1 MKNNAVLDTADDLE
15 TAYQRIE
22 DELGI
27 PVIELGYIPEGMKF
41 KQLMIENNNA
51 IIQFEYNGKSVYLR
65 EEKYPTSKE
74 VFHLKVSDRKE
85 FMKIYSKWIDESIAV
100 EKNILQDGLVEY
112 SAGINHENEGYYLS
126 GIVDEK
132 VFIKMVDWLLFR

>member
-1 MKNNAVLDTADDLE
+1 
-15 TAYQRIE
+15 
-22 DELGI
+22 
-27 PVIELGYIPEGMKF
+27 
-41 KQLMIENNNA
+41 
-51 IIQFEYNGKSVYLR
+51 
-65 EEKYPTSKE
+65 
-74 VFHLKVSDRKE
+74 
-85 FMKIYSKWIDESIAV
+85 MKIYSKWIDESIAV